1 MRSFELK
8 YIGYL
13 DSPIGLIQIEANS
26 AGLERIDFVEHIE
39 HEPIDHEIV
48 FKAQSQLKVYFCG
61 ARKEF
66 DLPLF
71 PQGTHFQR
79 NVWDE
84 LLKVP
89 FGVTKS
95 YEDIARKLGDVKV
108 IRAAASANGKNPL
121 AIVVPCHRVIGK
133 DGSLT
138 GYSGG
143 LWRKKWLLQFEQK
156 DRQPL
161 LL

>member
-1 MRSFELK
+1 MLTVELMH
-8 YIGYL
+8 YGYL
-13 DSPIGLIQIEANS
+13 ASPVGLIEITASN
-26 AGLERIDFVEHIE
+26 AGLHRVRFVDI
-39 HEPIDHEIV
+39 IDHEESLHPLV
-48 FKAQSQLKVYFCG
+48 GMTKDQLQQYFQG
-61 ARKEF
+61 RRKEF
-66 DLPLF
+66 ELPLF
-71 PQGTHFQR
+71 PEGTHFQR

-84 LLKVP
+84 LQKIP

-95 YEDIARKLGDVKV
+95 YEDLAKRLGDIKV

-143 LWRKKWLLQFEQK
+143 LSRKKWLLDFELK
-156 DRQPL
+156 DVQPRL
-161 LL
+161 L

>member
-8 YIGYL
+8 YRGYM
-13 DSPIGLIQIEANS
+13 DSPLGLLQIEAS
-26 AGLERIDFVEHIE
+26 GAGLERVSFVDQIAEETNENELVIKARIQLTE
-39 HEPIDHEIV
+39 Y
-48 FKAQSQLKVYFCG
+48 FKG
-61 ARKEF
+61 ERKIFE
-66 DLPLF
+66 LPLF
-71 PQGTHFQR
+71 PEGTHFQR

-156 DRQPL
+156 DSQPL

>member
-8 YIGYL
+8 YKGYL
-13 DSPIGLIQIEANS
+13 DSPLGLILIQANG
-26 AGLERIDFVEHIE
+26 AGLERIDFVEQIE
-39 HEPIDHEIV
+39 HEPVDHEII
-48 FKAQSQLKVYFCG
+48 FKAQNQLSEYFRGERKV
-61 ARKEF
+61 F
-66 DLPLF
+66 DLMLF

-89 FGVTKS
+89 YGVTRS
-95 YEDIARKLGDVKV
+95 YEDIARKLGDIKV

-143 LWRKKWLLQFEQK
+143 LWRKKWLLQLEQK
-156 DRQPL
+156 DSQPQL
-161 LL
+161 L

>member
-1 MRSFELK
+1 M
-8 YIGYL
+8 
-13 DSPIGLIQIEANS
+13 DSPLGLLQIEAS
-26 AGLERIDFVEHIE
+26 GAGLERVSFVDQIAEETNENELVIKARIQLTE
-39 HEPIDHEIV
+39 Y
-48 FKAQSQLKVYFCG
+48 FKG
-61 ARKEF
+61 ERKTFE
-66 DLPLF
+66 LPLF
-71 PQGTHFQR
+71 PEGTHFQR

-156 DRQPL
+156 DSQPL